1 MVRRTDDT
9 LRCSFCGK
17 SQNEVKKL
25 IAGPTVYI
33 CNECIDICNEII
45 TDDQQAESVATR
57 PPLPKPG
64 EIKNFLD
71 EYVIGRREKKRWR
84 SPSTATTRESSWS
97 RRLSC
102 RDSEVQHPLDRPDG
116 DGQDPARADARA
128 HALSSFTIVD
138 AKT

>member
-45 TDDQQAESVATR
+45 TDDQQAESVASR

-64 EIKNFLD
+64 EIGAFST
-71 EYVIGRREKKRWR
+71 ESVIGREEQKKHLAVAFNHISKPTELAPRPPTVKFQK
-84 SPSTATTRESSWS
+84 SNTFLMAPPAT
-97 RRLSC
+97 
-102 RDSEVQHPLDRPDG
+102 
-116 DGQDPARADARA
+116 
-128 HALSSFTIVD
+128 
-138 AKT
+138 